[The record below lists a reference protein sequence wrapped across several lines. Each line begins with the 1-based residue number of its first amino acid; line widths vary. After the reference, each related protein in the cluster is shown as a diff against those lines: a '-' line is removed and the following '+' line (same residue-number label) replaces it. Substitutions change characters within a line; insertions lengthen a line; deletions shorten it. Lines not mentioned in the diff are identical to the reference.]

1 MVALSALIRYA
12 LRRLVEAVPILLGI
26 VTLIFLLLHLAP
38 GDPATA
44 YFNPNVSPEII
55 DRMRENLGLDR
66 PLHEQYLK
74 WLRSFFTGDFG
85 YSFSQHRPVADVLR
99 DALPNTLYLSVVSLV
114 LIFAVGCAVGTVQ
127 AVRQYSASD
136 NILTFVSLFVY
147 SMPGFWLGLML
158 ILTFSS
164 PVVPD
169 FLRLP
174 ISGVTSIDYE
184 FMGPAQRLLDRAR
197 HLVLPSFALGIASA
211 AGVARYMRGSML
223 EVIGQD
229 YIRTARAKGLGERQV
244 ILKHAVRNALIP
256 IVSLLGLYL
265 PVLFGGSVVIEVV
278 FSWPGMGRA
287 LYNAILSRDYPV
299 VMAASFL
306 FGVLVVAANLLAD
319 LLYAVVD
326 PRIRTSEAE

>member
-1 MVALSALIRYA
+1 LIRYA
-12 LRRLVEAVPILLGI
+12 VRRLLEAVPILIGI

-66 PLHEQYLK
+66 PLPEQYLR

-85 YSFSQHRPVADVLR
+85 YSFSQHRPVADVIR
-99 DALPNTLYLSVVSLV
+99 DALPNTLLLSAVSLV
-114 LIFAVGCAVGTVQ
+114 LIFLVGCAVGAVQ
-127 AVRQYSASD
+127 AVRQYSALD
-136 NILTFVSLFVY
+136 NVTTFVSLFVY
-147 SMPGFWLGLML
+147 SME
-158 ILTFSS
+158 
-164 PVVPD
+164 

-184 FMGPAQRLLDRAR
+184 FMGPIERIVDRVR

-211 AGVARYMRGSML
+211 AGVARYMRGSLL
-223 EVIGQD
+223 EVISQD
-229 YIRTARAKGLGERQV
+229 YIRTARAKGLSERRV
-244 ILKHAVRNALIP
+244 ILKHALRNALIP

-265 PVLFGGSVVIEVV
+265 PLLFGGSVVIEVV

-287 LYNAILSRDYPV
+287 LYNAILARDYPV

-306 FGVLVVAANLLAD
+306 FGVLVLGANLLAD
-319 LLYAVVD
+319 MLYAVID
-326 PRIRTSEAE
+326 PRIRTD

>member
-1 MVALSALIRYA
+1 MALPALIRYVA
-12 LRRLVEAVPILLGI
+12 RRLLEAVPILIGI

-66 PLHEQYLK
+66 PLHEQYLR

-85 YSFSQHRPVADVLR
+85 YSFSQHRPVADVIQ
-99 DALPNTLYLSVVSLV
+99 DALPNTLLLSAVSLV
-114 LIFAVGCAVGTVQ
+114 LIFLVGCAVGAVQ
-127 AVRQYSASD
+127 AVRQYSALD
-136 NILTFVSLFVY
+136 NVTTFFSLFVY

-158 ILTFSS
+158 ILAFSS
-164 PVVPD
+164 PAVPE

-184 FMGPAQRLLDRAR
+184 FMSPIEGVIDRVR

-211 AGVARYMRGSML
+211 AGVARYMRGSLL
-223 EVIGQD
+223 EVIHQD
-229 YIRTARAKGLGERQV
+229 YIRTARAKGLSERRV
-244 ILKHAVRNALIP
+244 ILKHALRNALIP

-265 PVLFGGSVVIEVV
+265 PLLFGGSVVIEVV

-287 LYNAILSRDYPV
+287 LYNAILARDYPV

-306 FGVLVVAANLLAD
+306 FGVLVLAANLVAD
-319 LLYAVVD
+319 MLYAVID
-326 PRIRTSEAE
+326 PRIRTE